1 MTYLLSTLFYG
12 TQRRIHR
19 KEIRESGIP
28 LTTIAKRMGKTR
40 QWLYL
45 LFENPNVSLD
55 NMIEI
60 GKIIYHDFSTNIP
73 VLKTNGV
80 SEGKHEAF
88 YDTKSEVQL
97 WKDKYFTLLEE
108 HNALLKQ
115 FLTLKPN

>member
-1 MTYLLSTLFYG
+1 ME
-12 TQRRIHR
+12 HR
-19 KEIRESGIP
+19 GEIIEKEIRESGIP

-45 LFENPNVSLD
+45 LFENPNVSIDHML
-55 NMIEI
+55 EI
-60 GKIIYHDFSTNIP
+60 GKIIYHDFSKNIP
-73 VLKTNGV
+73 ELKLNGV
-80 SEGKHEAF
+80 SEGKQEAF

-115 FLTLKPN
+115 FLTLKVK